1 MKTIL
6 KISGGRI
13 VDPSQAIDAIGDLWI
28 VDGKIAD
35 PATLPSPLPHEIEM
49 IDARG
54 KLVVPGLIDLHVH
67 LREPGQTAKETI
79 ATGTEAAA
87 CGGFTTLV
95 AMPNTQPVVDHPSV
109 VSWIEQRSRETACV
123 NVFTAACI
131 SKGMEGEMLAPLASL
146 KAAGAVAFT
155 DDGRCVQNN
164 ELMRRALEYAA
175 MLEVPILDHCQDYA
189 LTQGAVM
196 HEGYWS
202 VLLGLRGWPSV
213 AEEIIVARNI
223 LLCERT
229 GARVHCQ
236 HLSSAGSVQLVR
248 EARKRSLPITAEV
261 TPHHLALTDAA
272 LQSYDTRYKVNPP
285 IRSEA
290 DREALLE
297 GVADGTISILA
308 SDHAPH
314 CAFEKEVEFDRAPF
328 GIINLET
335 QLGVYV
341 RTLIES
347 GLLSWSE
354 LIAKLT
360 LEPAR
365 LLGWKNKGTLA
376 FGADGDVTIIDPNY
390 RWKASEET
398 FRSRSRNTPFLD
410 WEFRGRAVRT
420 IVGGRTVWACDDGW
434 GLFAKP

>member
-6 KISGGRI
+6 KISGGRVI
-13 VDPSQAIDAIGDLWI
+13 DPSQNIDAIQDVWI
-28 VDGKIAD
+28 HDGKIID
-35 PATLPSPLPHEIEM
+35 PAELPASSENEIET
-49 IDARG
+49 IDATG
-54 KLVVPGLIDLHVH
+54 NIVVPGLIDLHVH

-79 ATGTEAAA
+79 ATGTQAAA

-109 VSWIEQRSRETACV
+109 VSWIDQRSRETAYV

-131 SKGMEGEMLAPLASL
+131 SKSMEGETLAPLASL

-175 MLEVPILDHCQDYA
+175 MLDVPIFDHCQDYA

-202 VLLGLRGWPSV
+202 TLLGLRGWPSV

-223 LLCERT
+223 LLCEKT

-236 HLSSAGSVQLVR
+236 HLSSAGSVRLVR

-297 GVADGTISILA
+297 GVADGTVSILA

-335 QLGVYV
+335 QLAVYI

-347 GLLSWSE
+347 RLLLWPE

-365 LLGWKNKGTLA
+365 LLGFKNKGTLA
-376 FGADGDVTIIDPNY
+376 YGADGDVTIINPAH
-390 RWKASEET
+390 RWKATEEM
-398 FRSRSRNTPFLD
+398 FRSRSRNTPFMN
-410 WEFRGRAVRT
+410 WEFTGRAVRT
-420 IVGGRTVWACDDGW
+420 IVAGKTVWSLEG
-434 GLFAKP
+434 GSFTKP